1 MKTNNI
7 YKIEELKL
15 VHEFLLDRVP
25 YDKLTINNSFL
36 SAIITDDL
44 SYRYLTRT
52 LPDPTN
58 MSMYIECLAEE
69 LDINLFKPE
78 VISNMVHTFI
88 NLTDT
93 YLIGNECSNLKQLT
107 TSGVFNQNEIM
118 YLELDTYLSQS
129 KEFTSDDWHIKNSA
143 LRIMSYV
150 LNACIQ
156 YDKINDYDIED
167 LRWIIFSESNK
178 DSVLLNK
185 ILINFEELS
194 TKTPMSCI
202 QYDKINDY
210 DIEDL
215 RWIIFSESNKDSV
228 LLNKILI
235 NFEELST
242 KTPMF
247 NLENFDILK
256 YLNSICR
263 DGLLPI
269 EIEYFNENN
278 ITNLLAAFDLF
289 SNANVKSSSK
299 NPMLDFI
306 KDGLIKSAC
315 KSALMTYKNLSIEKP
330 SFSYLLDEAL
340 NNFLKNYNK
349 AKLYFQPMKN
359 LDRELYITE
368 SMFSSNDIYN
378 CVGRKLIDL
387 TEDKEYEFNP
397 EKNGVINKLLY
408 KQCIIIHKNIY
419 VDLYSTRN
427 MSLPK
432 IFI

>member
-194 TKTPMSCI
+194 TKTPMYTRSF
-202 QYDKINDY
+202 
-210 DIEDL
+210 
-215 RWIIFSESNKDSV
+215 IFTKVFS
-228 LLNKILI
+228 
-235 NFEELST
+235 LSLV
-242 KTPMF
+242 K
-247 NLENFDILK
+247 LG
-256 YLNSICR
+256 
-263 DGLLPI
+263 GLL
-269 EIEYFNENN
+269 
-278 ITNLLAAFDLF
+278 
-289 SNANVKSSSK
+289 
-299 NPMLDFI
+299 
-306 KDGLIKSAC
+306 
-315 KSALMTYKNLSIEKP
+315 
-330 SFSYLLDEAL
+330 
-340 NNFLKNYNK
+340 
-349 AKLYFQPMKN
+349 
-359 LDRELYITE
+359 R
-368 SMFSSNDIYN
+368 
-378 CVGRKLIDL
+378 
-387 TEDKEYEFNP
+387 
-397 EKNGVINKLLY
+397 
-408 KQCIIIHKNIY
+408 
-419 VDLYSTRN
+419 
-427 MSLPK
+427 
-432 IFI
+432 